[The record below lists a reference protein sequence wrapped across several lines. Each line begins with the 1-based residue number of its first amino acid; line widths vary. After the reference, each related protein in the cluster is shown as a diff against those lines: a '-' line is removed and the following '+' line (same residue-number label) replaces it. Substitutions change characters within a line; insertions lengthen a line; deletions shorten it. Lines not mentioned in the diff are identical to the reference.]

1 MVRKPLKS
9 SEITVDVSSSK
20 FSSSF
25 LASESEKDFPDSCL
39 GCFKDLDLYVE
50 PKLGFVEKSWSSIDG
65 SAVRQMQGFPEIIV
79 PKKS

>member
-50 PKLGFVEKSWSSIDG
+50 PKLGFV
-65 SAVRQMQGFPEIIV
+65 
-79 PKKS
+79 

>member
-1 MVRKPLKS
+1 MVRKPWKS
-9 SEITVDVSSSK
+9 SEMTVDVSSSK

-50 PKLGFVEKSWSSIDG
+50 PKLGFV
-65 SAVRQMQGFPEIIV
+65 
-79 PKKS
+79 